1 MRVGRKGFS
10 LIELLIV
17 MTLMGIMGMYAY
29 PKLRGTTT
37 SWSTRSARQQVT
49 SMLIVARAA
58 AVQNGSEARFIRS
71 GNVVRVAVDSSGTYV
86 TLASRDLYREHG
98 VTFTT
103 SGAAR
108 DTIRFDPRGVAI
120 GLTGAAIFKFTN
132 ATVKDS
138 ICVSKLGKVAR
149 TGCTA

>member
-1 MRVGRKGFS
+1 MRARRSGFT
-10 LIELLIV
+10 LVELLIV

-29 PKLRGTTT
+29 PRLRGSTAG
-37 SWSTRSARQQVT
+37 WSTRSARQQVT

-58 AVQNGSEARFIRS
+58 AIQNGSEARFIRS
-71 GNVVRVAVDSSGTYV
+71 GNVVRVTVDSSGTSV
-86 TLASRDLYREHG
+86 TLLSRDLYRENG

-103 SGAAR
+103 GGAAR
-108 DTIRFDPRGVAI
+108 DTTRFDPRGVAI
-120 GLTGAAIFKFTN
+120 GLTGVAIFKFTN

-149 TGCTA
+149 MGCTA

>member
-1 MRVGRKGFS
+1 MRGRRSGFT
-10 LIELLIV
+10 LVELLIV

-29 PKLRGTTT
+29 PKLRGSTAN
-37 SWSTRSARQQVT
+37 WSTRSARQQVT
-49 SMLIVARAA
+49 SRLIVAPAA

-71 GNVVRVAVDSSGTYV
+71 GNVVRVTVDSNGTNV
-86 TLASRDLYREHG
+86 TLASRDLYRDHG

-103 SGAAR
+103 GGAAR
-108 DTIRFDPRGVAI
+108 DTMRFDPRGVAI
-120 GLTGAAIFKFTN
+120 GLTGAAMYKFTN

-149 TGCTA
+149 SGCTA

>member
-1 MRVGRKGFS
+1 MRGRRSGFT
-10 LIELLIV
+10 LVELLIV
-17 MTLMGIMGMYAY
+17 MSLMGIMGMFAY
-29 PKLRGTTT
+29 PKLRRSTT

-71 GNVVRVAVDSSGTYV
+71 GNVARVIVDSSGTFV
-86 TLASRDLYREHG
+86 TLAARDLYRDHG

-103 SGAAR
+103 GGVAR
-108 DTIRFDPRGVAI
+108 DTVRFDPRGVAI
-120 GLTGAAIFKFTN
+120 GLTGAAMFKFTN

-149 TGCTA
+149 LGCTA

>member
-1 MRVGRKGFS
+1 MRARRTGFT
-10 LIELLIV
+10 LVELLIV
-17 MTLMGIMGMYAY
+17 MTIMGIMGMYAY
-29 PKLRGTTT
+29 PKLRSATT
-37 SWSTRSARQQVT
+37 SYSTRNARQQVT
-49 SMLIVARAA
+49 SMIIVARAA

-71 GNVVRVAVDSSGTYV
+71 GNVARVVVDSSGTFV
-86 TLASRDLYREHG
+86 TLASRDLNREHG

-103 SGAAR
+103 SGTAR

-132 ATVKDS
+132 STVKDS

-149 TGCTA
+149 TGCG